1 METYGRSSVK
11 FDILDPNV
19 MYTNQCSVNVPKK
32 KECSVKNRSQILEE

>member
-19 MYTNQCSVNVPKK
+19 ICIPINVLSTFLKK
-32 KECSVKNRSQILEE
+32 RNVLSKIGHRF